1 MITERLMAISVLLAF
16 AAAPGPAQA
25 SPQPS
30 DRAWWPIRTQAESGQ
45 TNTAKFGGWQE
56 SPTAARTKS
65 KAAKPK
71 PDATAAKPK
80 PDAHKFLG
88 PRGFHN

>member
-1 MITERLMAISVLLAF
+1 MITKRLMAISVLLAF
-16 AAAPGPAQA
+16 AAVSGSAHA

-30 DRAWWPIRTQAESGQ
+30 DRAWWPNRTQAESKQ
-45 TNTAKFGGWQE
+45 TNAAKPEDWQQ
-56 SPTAARTKS
+56 SPTAGRTK
-65 KAAKPK
+65 KAAKAK
-71 PDATAAKPK
+71 PDAKAAKPK